1 MINGFSVG
9 GGQQVTPAGAAIKLH
24 FANSNNNKNTS
35 NISSSSS
42 SNNNNN
48 YSGLKTAEQKMSNN
62 NKSNNNNNTGEVLK
76 IYERMRNTS
85 GASGAATSG
94 SQGSASFVELSTA
107 SGADAGS
114 ETLRA
119 VGFIQGSTIFSKSAS
134 IRALSPKLGGGGGA
148 AARPS
153 GVIQE
158 SGVSTTSRGISVGS
172 GAILESVAPMAI
184 GISQESGSFM
194 NYQTVAPRSA
204 ISYSRAVCK
213 AVPLMGVRKRSGTS
227 TLGTGT
233 GAPSCIAAA
242 KGVSPIGASSLRWL
256 SMPVSNE
263 KSSNA
268 GGAETKVLDGATENT
283 GSPVEAAKSAL
294 ANAQPQR
301 TEDQENAFRRIE
313 DVHNYAKLQDYS
325 SDTDDEEDD
334 DEEEEL
340 DEEEEDEEVIQ
351 VPLPVQQEITRI
363 RRDAAEEHVDVDVVT
378 VPQPEQ
384 DHDHDRHQV
393 QRQQQQQQQQD
404 QPLSADNIRPEHHAR
419 RPMNAFLIFCKR
431 HRGIVKERYKTLE
444 NRAITKILGDWWAA
458 LDEQEK
464 HCFTDLAQQNKD
476 AFFNANPNFKW
487 YKLPAPPLR
496 TLATRPSNTAAGL
509 FIPSEDQQQQQQQQQ
524 QLPTPLQLQWAER
537 GEMPRALLR
546 GNYFKLAD
554 ETQMGDLSS
563 LLQVHVQE
571 KDYALQQVLSET
583 SQFLSAHMPG
593 GNPNGSGSKRSLPD
607 SNSSNSSEEEA
618 ANGGS
623 PSKKAKSSRSCK
635 GKIYQELVNSGQLAA
650 IAKKSKARSSPPA
663 GNMGGNFVD
672 IPLDAGP
679 NTPPVSP
686 PERHGSSPDA
696 MQKHVR
702 TVSESSSSGFFDLE
716 EKIKELPAL
725 SLDAYL
731 QRKRSTKKKKKF
743 SGSKKQRNSSSAS
756 GGSVA
761 STAGAVAATD
771 KGTPTAASEHLV
783 RIKQQQHQQHQQQ
796 HQHQQHQQQLQVVG
810 SQRRKARK
818 ESITRRDVSA
828 IEQEVASILPL
839 TINGSYYFNQ
849 SGAPKAMNASVTS
862 SSASPPL
869 SSNSSSSSSSL
880 SSQAAFDVTS
890 STSDLLILAE
900 VAANRTELTKSN

>member
-1 MINGFSVG
+1 MINGLSVG
-9 GGQQVTPAGAAIKLH
+9 GGQQVAQVTPTGAAIKLH
-24 FANSNNNKNTS
+24 FAYNNNTSNINSSNSSSNNNKN
-35 NISSSSS
+35 NI
-42 SNNNNN
+42 
-48 YSGLKTAEQKMSNN
+48 YSGLKTVEQKMSNN
-62 NKSNNNNNTGEVLK
+62 NKSGEVLK
-76 IYERMRNTS
+76 IIEKIRETS
-85 GASGAATSG
+85 GGATGGRQGSGISYTGIGAEPGKRSGNPGTGGIAMVSGATRTISGAPSAAKGGVSPLGASG
-94 SQGSASFVELSTA
+94 
-107 SGADAGS
+107 
-114 ETLRA
+114 
-119 VGFIQGSTIFSKSAS
+119 
-134 IRALSPKLGGGGGA
+134 
-148 AARPS
+148 
-153 GVIQE
+153 
-158 SGVSTTSRGISVGS
+158 
-172 GAILESVAPMAI
+172 
-184 GISQESGSFM
+184 
-194 NYQTVAPRSA
+194 
-204 ISYSRAVCK
+204 
-213 AVPLMGVRKRSGTS
+213 
-227 TLGTGT
+227 
-233 GAPSCIAAA
+233 
-242 KGVSPIGASSLRWL
+242 LRWL
-256 SMPVSNE
+256 PMPGIKES
-263 KSSNA
+263 KPSNA
-268 GGAETKVLDGATENT
+268 GGAGALDSQAGE
-283 GSPVEAAKSAL
+283 VAAKSAL
-294 ANAQPQR
+294 VNPQPQR

-325 SDTDDEEDD
+325 SDTEPDDDDE
-334 DEEEEL
+334 EEEEL
-340 DEEEEDEEVIQ
+340 DEEEEDEEGEEPEQEQEIRVQ
-351 VPLPVQQEITRI
+351 LPVQQEITRI
-363 RRDAAEEHVDVDVVT
+363 RREAAEEHVDVDVVT
-378 VPQPEQ
+378 VTQLEPAQ
-384 DHDHDRHQV
+384 DQHRHHV
-393 QRQQQQQQQQD
+393 QTQQQQLHQEQQQQ
-404 QPLSADNIRPEHHAR
+404 PADSIRPEHHAR

-496 TLATRPSNTAAGL
+496 TLATRPSNAATGL
-509 FIPSEDQQQQQQQQQ
+509 FIPNEDQPASQQVV
-524 QLPTPLQLQWAER
+524 PPSALQMQWAER
-537 GEMPRALLR
+537 GEMMPRALLR
-546 GNYFKLAD
+546 RNYFKLAD
-554 ETQMGDLSS
+554 ETQMGELSS
-563 LLQVHVQE
+563 LLQVQVQE

-593 GNPNGSGSKRSLPD
+593 GNPPNGNGNKRPLPD

-618 ANGGS
+618 VTRGS

-650 IAKKSKARSSPPA
+650 IAKKSKARSPPA
-663 GNMGGNFVD
+663 GNMIIGGGGGNFVD

-686 PERHGSSPDA
+686 PERQNRSPDS
-696 MQKHVR
+696 MQKHLR
-702 TVSESSSSGFFDLE
+702 SVSESSNGGFFDLE

-743 SGSKKQRNSSSAS
+743 SGSKKQRNSNSTSGGGGG

-761 STAGAVAATD
+761 SNTAAVALGKGAAT
-771 KGTPTAASEHLV
+771 TTSEQLV
-783 RIKQQQHQQHQQQ
+783 RIKQQQ
-796 HQHQQHQQQLQVVG
+796 QQLQQAVG

-849 SGAPKAMNASVTS
+849 SNAPAKAVNAAASVTS

-900 VAANRTELTKSN
+900 VAANRTEFTKSN

>member
-24 FANSNNNKNTS
+24 FAYNNNTS
-35 NISSSSS
+35 NISGSSSSSSS

-62 NKSNNNNNTGEVLK
+62 NNTGEVLK

-85 GASGAATSG
+85 GASAAASG
-94 SQGSASFVELSTA
+94 SQGSGSFMELSTA
-107 SGADAGS
+107 PGADAGS

-134 IRALSPKLGGGGGA
+134 IRALSPKLGGGG
-148 AARPS
+148 ARPS

-158 SGVSTTSRGISVGS
+158 SGVSTTSRGISTGS
-172 GAILESVAPMAI
+172 GTVLESATPRAI

-194 NYQTVAPRSA
+194 DYQTVAPRSA

-233 GAPSCIAAA
+233 GAPSCIAAV
-242 KGVSPIGASSLRWL
+242 KGVSQIGASGLRWL
-256 SMPVSNE
+256 PMPVHNE

-268 GGAETKVLDGATENT
+268 GGAETKVVDRATENS

-294 ANAQPQR
+294 ANSQPQR

-325 SDTDDEEDD
+325 SDTDDEEDE
-334 DEEEEL
+334 EEEEL

-351 VPLPVQQEITRI
+351 VQLPVQQEITRI
-363 RRDAAEEHVDVDVVT
+363 RREAAEEHVDVDVVT
-378 VPQPEQ
+378 VPQPE
-384 DHDHDRHQV
+384 HDQDRHQV
-393 QRQQQQQQQQD
+393 HQQQQQQQQD
-404 QPLSADNIRPEHHAR
+404 QPADNIRPEHHAR

-537 GEMPRALLR
+537 GEIPRALLR
-546 GNYFKLAD
+546 RNYFKLAD

-593 GNPNGSGSKRSLPD
+593 GNPNGNGSKRSLPD

-623 PSKKAKSSRSCK
+623 TSKKAKSSRSCK
-635 GKIYQELVNSGQLAA
+635 GKIYQELVNSGQLTA
-650 IAKKSKARSSPPA
+650 IAKKSKARSPPA

-686 PERHGSSPDA
+686 PERQGSSPDS
-696 MQKHVR
+696 MQKHLR

-743 SGSKKQRNSSSAS
+743 SGSKKQRNLSSAS

-761 STAGAVAATD
+761 STAGAVVATD
-771 KGTPTAASEHLV
+771 KGAATAASEHLV
-783 RIKQQQHQQHQQQ
+783 RIKQQQQQQ
-796 HQHQQHQQQLQVVG
+796 QQQLQVVG

-849 SGAPKAMNASVTS
+849 SGAPKAMNASVIS